1 MLDVQNIS
9 TYYGNACAL
18 HNVSFRVEKE
28 EIVSIIGANGAGK
41 STLMKSIMGVVK
53 PSSGYI
59 QYKGK
64 NLMRMPTH
72 AIVKNGAVYV
82 PEGRDVF
89 TALSVQDNLRMGAF
103 SKKLSSREIEER
115 FDEMYEMFPRLKE
128 RRKQLAGTLSGGEQ
142 QMLAIARGLMSR
154 PEIIMFDEPS
164 LGLAPVIVDE
174 VFDRILAI
182 NKKMHISIVLVEQNA
197 YMALSISNRAYVLEN
212 GVMTMSGESQ
222 QLINDNRIRKAYLGI
237 RET

>member
-1 MLDVQNIS
+1 
-9 TYYGNACAL
+9 
-18 HNVSFRVEKE
+18 
-28 EIVSIIGANGAGK
+28 
-41 STLMKSIMGVVK
+41 
-53 PSSGYI
+53 
-59 QYKGK
+59 
-64 NLMRMPTH
+64 MRMPTH
-72 AIVKNGAVYV
+72 AIVKNGVVYV

-142 QMLAIARGLMSR
+142 QMLAIPRGLMSR